1 MLKAEA
7 ENTMYQ
13 LIFVA
18 TIFLIGWLLQFSG
31 KFSEDAPLTLNQYV
45 IYVALPALILAQLP
59 SLAFDETI
67 WKVVFIAWF
76 GLLLGALLVLALAKL
91 FAWDR
96 QTTGALLM
104 LVPLGNTSFVGIP
117 MINALIG
124 TKGVPIALIYDQLGS
139 FLGLILYGS
148 WVIAA
153 FAGKSKPTLMGLSQ
167 RILSFPPFWALIL
180 ALALPSFWMQNHWH
194 EPLILVGN
202 TLVPVVLIALG
213 LQFKC
218 RLPNHHYKPLIS
230 GLSLKL
236 VVVPFF
242 VLLLVLIMGWQ
253 GMAIETSML
262 ESAMAPM
269 ISAGAL
275 AIAAGLAPEL
285 VAALVS
291 WGLIISFITVPIWQ
305 IIIKFVL

>member
-1 MLKAEA
+1 MH
-7 ENTMYQ
+7 Q

-18 TIFLIGWLLQFSG
+18 AIFVIGWLLQFSG

-59 SLAFDETI
+59 ALAFDETI

-76 GLLLGALLVLALAKL
+76 SLLLGALLVLALAKL

-117 MINALIG
+117 MINALVGI
-124 TKGVPIALIYDQLGS
+124 KGVPIALIYDQLGS
-139 FLGLILYGS
+139 FLGLVLYGS

-153 FAGKSKPTLMGLSQ
+153 YSGESKPTLMGLGK
-167 RILSFPPFWALIL
+167 RILAFPPFWALIL
-180 ALALPSFWMQNHWH
+180 ALALPSFWIQTYWH
-194 EPLILVGN
+194 NPLMLVGN

-213 LQFKC
+213 LQFKW
-218 RLPNHHYKPLIS
+218 RLPHHHYNPLIS

-236 VVVPFF
+236 LLVPFIVF
-242 VLLLVLIMGWQ
+242 LLVLIMGWQ
-253 GMAIETSML
+253 GMAIETSIL

-275 AIAAGLAPEL
+275 AVAAGLAPEL

-291 WGLIISFITVPIWQ
+291 WGLIISFITVPVWQ
-305 IIIKFVL
+305 IIINFVL

>member
-1 MLKAEA
+1 
-7 ENTMYQ
+7 MYQ

-59 SLAFDETI
+59 SLAFDNTI

-76 GLLLGALLVLALAKL
+76 SLLLGALLVLALAKL
-91 FAWDR
+91 FHWNR

-117 MINALIG
+117 MITALIG
-124 TKGVPIALIYDQLGS
+124 VQGVPIALIYDQLGS

-153 FAGKSKPTLMGLSQ
+153 YGGESKPTLLGLVQ
-167 RILSFPPFWALIL
+167 RVLSFPPFWALIL
-180 ALALPSFWMQNHWH
+180 ALAMPSFWMQTIWH
-194 EPLILVGN
+194 EPLMLVGN

-213 LQFKC
+213 LQFKW
-218 RLPNHHYKPLIS
+218 RLPNHHYNPLIS
-230 GLSLKL
+230 GLGLKL
-236 VVVPFF
+236 VALPLL
-242 VLLLVLIMGWQ
+242 VLIGVLIMGWQ
-253 GMAIETSML
+253 GMAIETSIL

-275 AIAAGLAPEL
+275 AVAAGLAPEL

-291 WGLIISFITVPIWQ
+291 WGLIISFITVPIWK
-305 IIIKFVL
+305 IVIDALI